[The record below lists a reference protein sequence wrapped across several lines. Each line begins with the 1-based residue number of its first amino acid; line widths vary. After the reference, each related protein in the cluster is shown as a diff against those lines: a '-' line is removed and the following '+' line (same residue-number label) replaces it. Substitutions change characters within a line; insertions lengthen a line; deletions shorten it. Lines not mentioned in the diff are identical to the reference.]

1 MEVLAVLKFLQ
12 IFAEI
17 FAQSKGDKDEE
28 HHGDKFDKLGEG
40 EEEFEKYPSSIT
52 LKKITKKA
60 QKSISCLK
68 NVV

>member
-40 EEEFEKYPSSIT
+40 EEEYPPSIT
-52 LKKITKKA
+52 LKKLPKKR
-60 QKSISCLK
+60 KSQSVAWK
-68 NVV
+68 M